1 MVCAEDNWNNTL
13 LSVLPLG
20 GCAGLTHSATFSR
33 DACCP
38 ILRNSARRLFKLSPQ
53 SGAQHGV
60 ETSSWQAL
68 LYSSPCAG
76 IHFFRPGPSCS
87 LDIALRCLAST
98 TTLQGQTVAHIPPP
112 STNAPLPQPSG
123 MAALLTQRLC
133 SPCSRPCALSCRCF
147 LQRIILCGCL
157 FLLHASS
164 LLSLESFLLG
174 PGAAESFAPTS
185 PM

>member
-60 ETSSWQAL
+60 ETSLWQAL
-68 LYSSPCAG
+68 LYSSLCAG

-123 MAALLTQRLC
+123 MAALLTQAPVLPMQPSLC
-133 SPCSRPCALSCRCF
+133 SELQVLSPEDHPVW
-147 LQRIILCGCL
+147 LPI
-157 FLLHASS
+157 
-164 LLSLESFLLG
+164 
-174 PGAAESFAPTS
+174 PAARQ
-185 PM
+185 